1 MREEGYMPNLKY
13 ALVNADEME
22 KEDGSIYIL
31 EKETIL
37 RSRNNI
43 TSFIAL
49 KQKQMEHHMIN

>member
-1 MREEGYMPNLKY
+1 MPNLKY
-13 ALVNADEME
+13 ALVNADEMD
-22 KEDGSIYIL
+22 KQLRWLYIL

-37 RSRNNI
+37 RSRNKI